1 MVFCF
6 LLHIIMLKFFRRTEK
21 VTFSKVLLNDVY
33 RYAFSLC
40 QQSDQAY
47 DLVQSSCE
55 KVLKKSIKQGELKPY
70 MMTCIRHEYFDYFR
84 RYKLSLVID
93 QKLQDDQLMQEEYV
107 AQELDSIVINQQHV
121 NLVLAK
127 LSDEERELLF
137 LWAVEGFSMQE
148 IALQTNTSRGTLLSR
163 LSRLKKRLKTDF
175 PHFVEEVS

>member
-1 MVFCF
+1 
-6 LLHIIMLKFFRRTEK
+6 MLKLFGRSKK
-21 VTFSKVLLNDVY
+21 VSFSKALLNDVY

-55 KVLKKSIKQGELKPY
+55 KVLKKSIEQGELKPY

-93 QKLQDDQLMQEEYV
+93 QKLQNDQLVQEEYV
-107 AQELDSIVINQQHV
+107 VHELDSIVINQQHV
-121 NLVLAK
+121 NLVLAE
-127 LSDEERELLF
+127 LSIEERELLF

-148 IALQTNTSRGTLLSR
+148 IALQIDTSRGTLLSR

-175 PHFVEEVS
+175 PHFVKEVS